1 MVKCPLPQLMAGWA
15 AIAGDRLCRD
25 NGRLN
30 AAPAAARAQEL
41 PLMNPLLRGLV
52 ALSFAAALSLAPA
65 FAQENAVLSSE
76 RDKNSYMIG
85 MDVGNS
91 IEAVGPDIDREALMR
106 AVGNALEGGEPLLGE
121 EEAAALAPL
130 LMQRVAV
137 RSGQQIPGMAPGSA
151 PPPVDAGK
159 VGLLVGADVGRSL
172 APIKDELD
180 LAVFARGL
188 AAVLDGSKPLLDEGE
203 LARVRESFGK
213 RVQERMRAESEAEAQ
228 ANARAGTEFLAAN
241 RAGKGVVST
250 ASGLQ
255 YMVLRQGSGPRPT
268 ANAQVRVHYE
278 GKLLDG
284 TVFDSSYERND
295 PATFGLGQVIAGWT
309 EGLQL
314 MPVGAKYRFW
324 IPSELAYGRN
334 GSPGGIPPNSTLVF
348 DVELLQ
354 LR

>member
-1 MVKCPLPQLMAGWA
+1 
-15 AIAGDRLCRD
+15 
-25 NGRLN
+25 
-30 AAPAAARAQEL
+30 
-41 PLMNPLLRGLV
+41 MNPLLRGLA

-65 FAQENAVLSSE
+65 TAQENAVLSSE

-91 IEAVGPDIDREALMR
+91 IQAVGPDIDRDAFLR
-106 AVGNALEGGEPLLGE
+106 AVGHALQGGEPLLSE
-121 EEAAALAPL
+121 QEAAELAPA

-137 RSGQQIPGMAPGSA
+137 RSGRPIPGMAPGSE

-159 VGLLVGADVGRSL
+159 VGLLVGADIGRSL
-172 APIKDELD
+172 APVKDEIDLD
-180 LAVFARGL
+180 VFARGL
-188 AAVLDGSKPLLDEGE
+188 ASVLDGSKPLLDEAE
-203 LARVRESFGK
+203 QARVRDAFGK
-213 RVQERMRAESEAEAQ
+213 RMQERMRAESEALAQ
-228 ANARAGTEFLAAN
+228 ANSREGAEFLARN
-241 RAGKGVVST
+241 RSVKGVVTT

-278 GKLLDG
+278 GRLLDG
-284 TVFDSSYERND
+284 SVFDSSYERND

-314 MPVGAKYRFW
+314 MPVGSKYRFW